1 MGQGQNSTGLFVAE
15 MIDPVGSGA
24 DSTEMNGGLGKVC
37 GCFRAWSIGHLA
49 LCASLLLWAGV
60 VPALARRQ
68 SSTTQAESGKQETAP
83 STTHTATNSAAKTPS
98 TTHHATAT
106 AAHSPGAASHSAKTT
121 HTAARRHSSK
131 RKSKSARAR
140 GQQKIDSERATSIQ
154 EALIR
159 EHYLSGEPSGVWDA
173 ESEAAMRRYQGDHG
187 WQTKEV
193 PDSRALI
200 KLGLGPNNDHLLNPE
215 SAMTSTP
222 IARQSDPPAA
232 ASHTPTSAQPAS
244 KAGSAPPSGNP
255 AATPQTVPTATP
267 QTAPANPAVPATPP
281 KDSDGSASPQ

>member
-1 MGQGQNSTGLFVAE
+1 MMGQGQNSTGLFVAE
-15 MIDPVGSGA
+15 MIYPVGSGA
-24 DSTEMNGGLGKVC
+24 DSIEMNGGLAKVC
-37 GCFRAWSIGHLA
+37 GCFRAWSIGRLA

-83 STTHTATNSAAKTPS
+83 STTPKATSSAATPS
-98 TTHHATAT
+98 TTRHATAT
-106 AAHSPGAASHSAKTT
+106 AAHSPGAVSHSAKTT
-121 HTAARRHSSK
+121 HTAARRRSSK

-140 GQQKIDSERATSIQ
+140 GQQQIDSERATSIQ

-173 ESEAAMRRYQGDHG
+173 ESEAAMRRYQGDQG

-222 IARQSDPPAA
+222 IAKQSDPPAA
-232 ASHTPTSAQPAS
+232 ASHPPTSAQPAS
-244 KAGSAPPSGNP
+244 KAGGAPASVNP
-255 AATPQTVPTATP
+255 AAAPQTTP
-267 QTAPANPAVPATPP
+267 AAQPIPATPP
-281 KDSDGSASPQ
+281 KDSDDSASPQ